1 MKSLL
6 KDRHRCVVHA
16 TIHHVDRIPK
26 VWKGTPDEL
35 YVSMVRNST
44 SVSTSQAPCRVSD
57 RSGVVEARCVWEEK
71 ISLEV
76 TLFSSPLTPQGS
88 PKMSLLDA
96 IPLNQVQLDEK
107 QIKFAVK
114 DPSDKHKT
122 LVSTHIDIANL
133 VREQVSSLQGQA
145 EPVLLALQGKKAG
158 FMGGRHS
165 SAAQLRVTFGF
176 DLAEPDVDICK
187 SLDSVGCLDRTPL
200 DRTPLDRTP
209 LDRTLVEEL
218 AQLRISGS
226 DARVRR
232 AVEDITQVK
241 DNDIADLKSQLR
253 EMKMERDA
261 IKRQYKRRVADEMS
275 RRIFSEA
282 KTPGIQKNPAATLA
296 NLTVIM
302 NTMHRSFDKAVSQA
316 DALLLESTDSKEEIA
331 ALRTQVTFLQDFV
344 KRELS
349 GHGNRQNEALQNALS
364 QEKEECNALR
374 EANHKL
380 KAYMQTQAIEAPYRH
395 DAMSPHGCLPEDESE
410 HLHEVIDTLKC
421 ELMAALERVSELECE
436 SNAEKYGA
444 AAQDYPTMDWVLVEG
459 VEGVEGATEGSR
471 SRGLISAMGAKWT
484 AAKAHIWSCLIGTR
498 PRSP

>member
-187 SLDSVGCLDRTPL
+187 SPDSGGITIHGNESQSPRSRASTYDCDDSEMTAPREGGRSVWEMQSEAKDVLIEEL
-200 DRTPLDRTP
+200 Q
-209 LDRTLVEEL
+209 EEL

-261 IKRQYKRRVADEMS
+261 IKRQYKRRVADE
-275 RRIFSEA
+275 
-282 KTPGIQKNPAATLA
+282 
-296 NLTVIM
+296 
-302 NTMHRSFDKAVSQA
+302 AVSQA

-436 SNAEKYGA
+436 SNAVRSLQWG
-444 AAQDYPTMDWVLVEG
+444 QSGPPSM
-459 VEGVEGATEGSR
+459 GSVDV
-471 SRGLISAMGAKWT
+471 
-484 AAKAHIWSCLIGTR
+484 
-498 PRSP
+498 

>member
-44 SVSTSQAPCRVSD
+44 SVKTLQAPCRVSD

-296 NLTVIM
+296 NLNTMHRSYM
-302 NTMHRSFDKAVSQA
+302 NTMHRSFDTKAVSQA
-316 DALLLESTDSKEEIA
+316 DALVLGTK
-331 ALRTQVTFLQDFV
+331 
-344 KRELS
+344 
-349 GHGNRQNEALQNALS
+349 
-364 QEKEECNALR
+364 
-374 EANHKL
+374 
-380 KAYMQTQAIEAPYRH
+380 
-395 DAMSPHGCLPEDESE
+395 
-410 HLHEVIDTLKC
+410 VIDTLYC

-484 AAKAHIWSCLIGTR
+484 SVYGQR
-498 PRSP
+498 